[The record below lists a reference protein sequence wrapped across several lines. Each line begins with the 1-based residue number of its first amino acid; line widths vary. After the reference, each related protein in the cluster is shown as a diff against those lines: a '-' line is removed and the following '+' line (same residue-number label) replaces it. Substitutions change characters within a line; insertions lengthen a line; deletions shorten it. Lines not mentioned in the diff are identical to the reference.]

1 MKEIDEIAPFNLNKL
16 FETPQKKEKAI
27 KKSSDLKAV
36 SPSPFGVQHKFD
48 LGESPRFKVSA
59 DIRIDQQQ
67 SSARQQH
74 LESVKKPSSPPI
86 LVKFEESPYSSF
98 DKLISERRQKENLR
112 ESFSHLR
119 IKKNRN

>member
-16 FETPQKKEKAI
+16 FETPQKKDKTI

-36 SPSPFGVQHKFD
+36 SPFPLGARHKFD
-48 LGESPRFKVSA
+48 LGESPRFKVS
-59 DIRIDQQQ
+59 DDMRIDQQQ
-67 SSARQQH
+67 SSGKQQH
-74 LESVKKPSSPPI
+74 LESVKKSSSPPI
-86 LVKFEESPYSSF
+86 LVKFEESPYSSI